1 MAVRKEEEK
10 GGKVITIS
18 TGTIFRTIL
27 VILAVYFLYYI
38 RAVVALFLVAV
49 LIAVL
54 VDPIVARM
62 QRLHLPRGLS
72 VAVIY
77 LLGLALLGGMLTLV
91 VPPMISEIQQM
102 AITFGPLLEST
113 PLNNVQSLIANIQ
126 SQDFGAL
133 ASTIREAGVLQALPQ
148 IGQAAAGALGGVL
161 AFFMVLILAF
171 YLTTEENALRRG
183 IALLTPAEYQPFVAQ
198 LSQKMRE
205 KVGLWLRGQLLI
217 MFIVALMDYTAL
229 SVLGIPYAL
238 ILALFAG
245 LAEVVPFIGPNIA
258 VIPAVVIAFSVSP
271 VHAVLVMAVY
281 FVVQQIESNILTP
294 KIMQRA
300 TGLNPIITI
309 LAILIGF
316 KVGSIVGALLAIPL
330 AMTFSVF
337 FNEVFRNRAD
347 V

>member
-1 MAVRKEEEK
+1 MATRKEEER

-18 TGTIFRTIL
+18 TGTIFRAVL
-27 VILAVYFLYYI
+27 VLLAVYFLYYI
-38 RAVVALFLVAV
+38 RTVVALFLVAV

-54 VDPIVARM
+54 VDPIVARLERM
-62 QRLHLPRGLS
+62 RLPRGLS
-72 VAVIY
+72 VAIIY
-77 LLGLALLGGMLTLV
+77 LIGLALLAGLLTLM
-91 VPPMISEIQQM
+91 VPPMISEFQQL
-102 AITFGPLLEST
+102 AVTFGPFLEST
-113 PLNNVQSLIANIQ
+113 PLRNIQPLIQSVQ
-126 SQDFGAL
+126 SQDLGAL
-133 ASTIREAGVLQALPQ
+133 ATTIREAGVLQALPQ
-148 IGQAAAGALGGVL
+148 LGEIAAGALGGIL
-161 AFFMVLILAF
+161 AFFLVLILAF
-171 YLTTEENALRRG
+171 YLATEENALRRG

-198 LSQKMRE
+198 LSVKLRE
-205 KVGLWLRGQLLI
+205 KVGQWLRGQLLI
-217 MFIVALMDYTAL
+217 MFIVGLMDYTVL

-238 ILALFAG
+238 VLAIFAG

-271 VHAVLVMAVY
+271 VHAVLVMAAY

-330 AMTFSVF
+330 AMMCSVF

-347 V
+347 A